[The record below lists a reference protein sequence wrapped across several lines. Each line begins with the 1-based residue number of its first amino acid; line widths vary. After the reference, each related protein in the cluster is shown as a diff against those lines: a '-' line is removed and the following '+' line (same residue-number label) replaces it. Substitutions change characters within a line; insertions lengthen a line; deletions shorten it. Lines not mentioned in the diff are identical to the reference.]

1 MQIFEKWVP
10 LHPLLAH
17 KFLTETQFY
26 WKVWP
31 FPLSNSWI
39 RPCLK
44 NVVYFN
50 LYLAYW
56 HVVSCQPLF
65 YYRQDVWFT
74 IKVPFQSLSSQWSRL
89 HQISVCFFNENYIIT
104 PDLSIKQSVVDF
116 CLRKKSI
123 VNVEQYSAYRY
134 CKC

>member
-1 MQIFEKWVP
+1 MQIFEKWVS

-31 FPLSNSWI
+31 PPLSNSWI